1 MGDSKVRIGRSVFLS
16 YASIV
21 FSILTGL
28 LYTPWLIQELGS
40 SDYAIYTICV
50 SLMTYFTV
58 DFGIGAAITRFV
70 AKYRA
75 NNEEHKINGLLG
87 IALKLYLVIDVIV
100 MVALVI
106 MYFLLEQVYVGL
118 TVAELQRLRVVFII
132 TGMMTVCCIPVMPL
146 NGVFVA
152 FGRVYE
158 VKKFDLMQKALTV
171 GLICLSLLT
180 GSGLYVVVLINAAV
194 TVVINGIKL
203 LTIHKQERVIPK
215 LQTKDRQIT
224 KSLLTFSAWVAIAMI
239 ADKFFFSFQPT
250 LLGIFSDSTAISVFA
265 VATAIE
271 GYILLFADG
280 LNGIF
285 LPHVTNLVVKK
296 NDPKEISDLMIRVG
310 RVQMLIVSLFIMGII
325 TQGKDF
331 IPIWFG
337 AEYKLAYYAAV
348 IVLIPCF
355 IHLTQSIATE
365 TLYATN
371 QVRYRALSYTL
382 SSTVNVIL
390 TALLAPRLG
399 AIGAAIGIAC
409 GFVVGHEVTLNVV
422 YAKVL
427 KLDLRRF
434 FCQCHLKALPWLLT
448 MLAAGWGLAKIWP
461 VAGRTQ
467 ILLRCGTCGLVFL
480 VLAYL
485 LYINKDEKQYIKTL
499 LGKLKGKLL
508 RK

>member
-1 MGDSKVRIGRSVFLS
+1 MGNRTEHTGRAVVIS

-21 FSILTGL
+21 FSVITGL
-28 LYTPWLIQELGS
+28 LYTPWLIRELGS

-58 DFGIGAAITRFV
+58 DFGIGAAITRFI

-75 NNEEHKINGLLG
+75 NNEEYKVNGLLG
-87 IALKLYLVIDVIV
+87 IALRLYLIIDIIAL
-100 MVALVI
+100 VALTV
-106 MYFLLEQVYVGL
+106 MYFLLEHIYVGL
-118 TVAELQRLRVVFII
+118 TTAELQRMRVVFLI
-132 TGMMTVCCIPVMPL
+132 TGIMTVTCIPVMPL

-158 VKKFDLMQKALTV
+158 VKKFDLIQKMFTV
-171 GLICLSLLT
+171 GLICLSLLI
-180 GSGLYVVVLINAAV
+180 GRGLYAIVLVNAAV
-194 TVVINGIKL
+194 TVCINAVKL
-203 LTIHKQERVIPK
+203 LTIHKQEKLVPK
-215 LQTKDRQIT
+215 IRTKDRQIT
-224 KSLLTFSAWVAIAMI
+224 KELLTFSAWVAIAMI

-265 VATAIE
+265 VATSIE

-285 LPHVTNLVVKK
+285 LPRVTNMVVKR
-296 NDPKEISDLMIRVG
+296 NDPREITDLMIRVG
-310 RVQMLIVSLFIMGII
+310 RLQMLIASLFIVGII

-337 AEYKLAYYAAV
+337 TEYRMSYYAAV

-371 QVRYRALSYTL
+371 QVRFRTLAYVL
-382 SSTVNVIL
+382 SSVVNVVV

-409 GFVVGHEVTLNVV
+409 GFVIGHELTLNLV

-427 KLDLRRF
+427 KLDIRRF
-434 FCQCHLKALPWLLT
+434 FCQCHLKALPWLLA
-448 MLAAGWGLAKIWP
+448 MLGTGWGLAKIWP
-461 VAGRTQ
+461 VAGRKQ
-467 ILLRCGTCGLVFL
+467 ILIRCGICGLVFL

-485 LYINKDEKQYIKTL
+485 MYINKDEKQYIKTT
-499 LGKLKGKLL
+499 LGKIKGKFL

>member
-1 MGDSKVRIGRSVFLS
+1 MSNRNERTGRAVIIS

-21 FSILTGL
+21 FSVVTGL
-28 LYTPWLIQELGS
+28 LYTPWLIRELGS

-58 DFGIGAAITRFV
+58 DFGIGAAITRFI

-75 NNEEHKINGLLG
+75 SNEEHKINGLLG
-87 IALKLYLVIDVIV
+87 IALRLYLVIDIIA
-100 MVALVI
+100 MVALTI
-106 MYFLLEQVYVGL
+106 MYFLLEHIYGGL
-118 TVAELQRLRVVFII
+118 TTAELQRMRVVFLI
-132 TGMMTVCCIPVMPL
+132 TGMMTACCIPVMPL

-180 GSGLYVVVLINAAV
+180 GRGLYVVVLINAAV

-203 LTIHKQERVIPK
+203 VTIHKQERVIPK

-265 VATAIE
+265 VATSIE

-285 LPHVTNLVVKK
+285 LPRVTNMVVKR
-296 NDPKEISDLMIRVG
+296 NDPREITDLMIRVG
-310 RVQMLIVSLFIMGII
+310 RVQMLIVSLFIIGII

-331 IPIWFG
+331 IPLWFG
-337 AEYKLAYYAAV
+337 TEYAESYYAAV
-348 IVLIPCF
+348 IVLLPCF

-399 AIGAAIGIAC
+399 AMGAAIGIAC
-409 GFVVGHEVTLNVV
+409 GFVVGHELILNLV
-422 YAKVL
+422 YVKVL
-427 KLDLRRF
+427 KLDIRRF
-434 FCQCHLKALPWLLT
+434 FYKCHLKALPWLLV
-448 MLAAGWGLAKIWP
+448 MLLTGWGIAMVWP
-461 VAGRTQ
+461 VSGRLQ
-467 ILLRCGTCGLVFL
+467 MILRCCVCGLVYI

-485 LYINKDEKQYIKTL
+485 LYINKEEKQYIKNL
-499 LGKLKGKLL
+499 LNKAKEKFL